1 MGDPTL
7 AIDSWRIVRSAIGPR
22 SNIKICN
29 TLIIRTNLVG
39 WLLASRTLSSRQY
52 ESLRS
57 IASKI
62 LAHRLG
68 IRRRA

>member
-7 AIDSWRIVRSAIGPR
+7 AIDSWGIVRFD
-22 SNIKICN
+22 NQN
-29 TLIIRTNLVG
+29 HNLVG

-62 LAHRLG
+62 LAHRLVFEEE
-68 IRRRA
+68 RKC